1 MDERVDVREISAHDL
16 DGLAR
21 LCEDELVLD
30 RDARVLPKVLMR
42 RQHIGVVANRGPVL
56 LGTCWGSV
64 KHVDGQ
70 DPEGFVDLLVVGRD
84 HRLQGVGRRLLA
96 EVEGRLAAM
105 GCATV
110 RLAGHPPHFAWPGVD
125 IHYTP
130 AICFAEDLGYVR
142 GQCVVNME
150 VNLGLAPLD
159 TQVEE
164 DQLSRRGIEVRR
176 AVPDD
181 VGRLQGALVHTWG
194 PEWTAEST
202 SALRHSRAGVYVAL
216 QGERCVGFCAY
227 GVNRSHEVGPMGT
240 EPDMRKGG
248 IGGVLLKRCLTA
260 QRDLGLATADLE
272 WVGPLSSA
280 SRGLGATIGR
290 AFWQYEKRITAFGGI
305 AVRESV

>member
-1 MDERVDVREISAHDL
+1 MDERVDVRETTAQDL
-16 DGLAR
+16 AGVAR
-21 LCEDELVLD
+21 LCEDELILD
-30 RDARVLPKVLMR
+30 RDAGALPGVLMR
-42 RQHIGVVANRGPVL
+42 RQHIGVVASRGAL
-56 LGTCWGSV
+56 LIGTCWGSV
-64 KHVDGQ
+64 RHVDGHG
-70 DPEGFVDLLVVGRD
+70 PEGFVDLLVVGRD

-96 EVEGRLAAM
+96 EVENQLASV

-130 AICFAEDLGYVR
+130 AICFAEDLGYAR

-150 VNLGLAPLD
+150 VDLGRAPLD

-164 DQLSRRGIEVRR
+164 DRLSRRGIQVRR

-181 VGRLQGALVHTWG
+181 FESLQGALVHTWG
-194 PEWTAEST
+194 PEWAAESA
-202 SALRHSRAGVYVAL
+202 SAVCHPRAGVYVAL
-216 QGERCVGFCAY
+216 HEGRCVGFCAY
-227 GVNRSHEVGPMGT
+227 GVNRPHEVGPMGT
-240 EPDMRKGG
+240 EPDMRKSG
-248 IGGVLLKRCLTA
+248 IGGVLLKKCLTA

-290 AFWQYEKRITAFGGI
+290 AFWQYEKKITASGGA
-305 AVRESV
+305 AVCGSI